1 MYLDLMVMMM
11 SFVYVLCDTI
21 YAIYVVMKTN
31 IYLPPDSEPITD
43 QIKDPLKVQLGGPMS
58 FIGVSYRNM
67 GEELQEQK

>member
-21 YAIYVVMKTN
+21 YAIYVDMKTN

-43 QIKDPLKVQLGGPMS
+43 QIKDPIKVQLGGP
-58 FIGVSYRNM
+58 IGVSYRNM